1 MTGPQEALVS
11 RRKRRRKADG
21 HNPEP
26 KARPTRGLGRIVVV
40 TLVVLAA
47 IVLVVTSWRSGSESR
62 SPAASS
68 TASPAAPSS
77 SAPAAAAAADT
88 PEAYRRLI
96 GDWLRPD
103 GGYVLSVRR
112 VSPDGAAEVAYF
124 NPRPIRVATATVR
137 QEGGLLGLSVK
148 FDDVNYPG
156 STYTLGYDAATDQL
170 KGIYF
175 QAVQQEK
182 YEVVFVRR
190 R

>member
-1 MTGPQEALVS
+1 MS

-21 HNPEP
+21 HDPGS
-26 KARPTRGLGRIVVV
+26 KATPTRGPGRILVVAV
-40 TLVVLAA
+40 VVLAA
-47 IVLVVTSWRSGSESR
+47 LVLAVTSWRSGSDSP

-68 TASPAAPSS
+68 AAIPTAPASTAPAVPAAV
-77 SAPAAAAAADT
+77 AT
-88 PEAYRRLI
+88 PEAYRPLV

-112 VSPDGAAEVAYF
+112 FSHDGAAEVAYF
-124 NPRPIRVATATVR
+124 NPRPIHVATATAR
-137 QEGGLLGLSVK
+137 QEGGLVGLFVK

-156 STYTLGYDAATDQL
+156 STYTLAYDAASDQL

-182 YEVVFVRR
+182 YEVVFVRQR
-190 R
+190 